1 MNKDIKILKEY
12 EKAFYGH
19 KIPETL
25 QALAQFEEE
34 VEGETYAESFWLKTD
49 KDIFNY
55 WLNDSS
61 EEEIEEYSSHVFPF
75 AHADGTG
82 AFYAFWVKDD
92 TVDLEEAPVVCYGSE
107 GEVKIVS
114 KNLKDL
120 IKILSYGPEGMDG
133 NYGFYEEESIE
144 TFTQYYPNFMVFR
157 EWMKETLSIEPIKN
171 WKVLESEEVNEIIAE
186 ANRLY
191 QKDFDAWQY
200 HFYPS
205 PEEIDAEAKI
215 ASEKREAELF
225 RKRELIFKKIKDAPS
240 SALYVEL
247 SENTDNYKEKK
258 EYLHEALKLDENN
271 IEALYKLAEDD
282 YDHRLKYYHKIESVI
297 QNPGKSDIYYHL
309 ATGYYYEDNYDEA
322 LNYYKKY
329 LTINPRPEETSNYGL
344 EETCT
349 ALDVDMK
356 GIYEEAIKIAPSKEN
371 YKELVD
377 LYFDEESY
385 ENAMQCLRGLFDVG
399 VVEEYNYSIWGD
411 NFFDEGYYD
420 YAIEVFEEGIRR
432 LDDPNEKADYYGDIA
447 EAYEAL
453 ENEEQTKKYQTL
465 AIDFYQKALLLKEKE
480 EYRAGILEDIAD
492 IYDAQ
497 GESQTYIDYML
508 QALEFA
514 DDDERKSEILYNIAE
529 TYAEMKEYKNAIE
542 YAKKSYLLDE
552 DEEVEFFITQQ
563 EAEIETSEAEEMLT
577 GLDNHTDKHLEMLKP
592 KIKKGCIQTLFVLL
606 VAIIIY
612 YIWGATWFFW
622 AIFTYFLISAGSI
635 ALIKIMMIRGR
646 RECVK

>member
-1 MNKDIKILKEY
+1 MYSNLKILKEY

-19 KIPETL
+19 TIPKTL

-61 EEEIEEYSSHVFPF
+61 KEEIEEYSSHVFPF

-133 NYGFYEEESIE
+133 NYGFYEEETIE

-186 ANRLY
+186 ANRQY

-200 HFYPS
+200 RFYPS

-225 RKRELIFKKIKDAPS
+225 KKRELIFKKIKDAPS
-240 SALYVEL
+240 AALYVEL

-271 IEALYKLAEDD
+271 IDALYKLAEDD
-282 YDHRLKYYHKIESVI
+282 YAHRLKYYHKIESVI
-297 QNPGKSDIYYHL
+297 QNPEKSDIYYHL
-309 ATGYYYEDNYDEA
+309 ATAYYYEDNYDEA

-344 EETCT
+344 EETCS
-349 ALDVDMK
+349 ALDIDMK
-356 GIYEEAIKIAPSKEN
+356 GIYEEAIKISPGKEN
-371 YKELVD
+371 YKELAD

-385 ENAMQCLRGLFDVG
+385 ENAMQCLRGLFEVG
-399 VVEEYNYSIWGD
+399 VVEEYNYSIWGN
-411 NFFDEGYYD
+411 NFSDEGYND
-420 YAIEVFEEGIRR
+420 YAIEVFEEGIKKIT
-432 LDDPNEKADYYGDIA
+432 DPDEKGDIYGSLV
-447 EAYEAL
+447 EVYEKTEDKDKVKKYQNLSIASYKQAL
-453 ENEEQTKKYQTL
+453 ELKENEEY
-465 AIDFYQKALLLKEKE
+465 KA
-480 EYRAGILEDIAD
+480 RILEDIAD
-492 IYDAQ
+492 IYDSQ
-497 GESQTYIDYML
+497 GESQTYIDYMTE
-508 QALEFA
+508 ALKFA

-529 TYAEMKEYKNAIE
+529 TYAEMKEYEKAIE

-552 DEEVEFFITQQ
+552 DEDVEFFITQQ
-563 EAEIETSEAEEMLT
+563 EAEIAISEAEETLT
-577 GLDNHTDKHLEMLKP
+577 ELNDYTDKHLELIRP
-592 KIKKGCIQTLFVLL
+592 KIKKGFIQTLFVLL
-606 VAIIIY
+606 LAIIIS

-622 AIFTYFLISAGSI
+622 AIFTYFFISAGSI
-635 ALIKIMMIRGR
+635 ALIKIMMIRKR
-646 RECVK
+646 RKK